1 MAYQSEAALE
11 QQFMEQLNK
20 QEYSTVD
27 ISDYDAL
34 VENFKVQFEAFNAPK
49 LDTPITD
56 KEWERIFNLMLGKSV
71 FQSAKILRDK
81 FVLEREDGTKVYLS
95 FFDQDHTK
103 NIFQVTHQTTVVG
116 KYVNRYD
123 VTILVNGLPLIQV
136 ELKRRGI
143 DIREAVNQVM
153 RYKKH
158 SYNGLYHFIQLFI
171 VSNGVWKNVDR
182 EFLARRGIAYTHA
195 YYEGVAHTILPLA
208 AKFTKEYCRLTESCE
223 EIIAEWMEMARDAYA
238 HVTVKPGVRAYLK
251 QCRAEG
257 RRMAV
262 VTSSV
267 PEHCRTALT
276 HLDLMKYFEGVTLA
290 HDLGLEKKD
299 PALWRAAAEHYGVAP
314 EDCTVFDDSLSAC
327 KGARAAKMRVV
338 GVYDG
343 FFAQDEA
350 AMRGFCDVYI
360 RSFEELLLPPRQA
373 LRP

>member
-1 MAYQSEAALE
+1 
-11 QQFMEQLNK
+11 
-20 QEYSTVD
+20 
-27 ISDYDAL
+27 
-34 VENFKVQFEAFNAPK
+34 
-49 LDTPITD
+49 
-56 KEWERIFNLMLGKSV
+56 MLL
-71 FQSAKILRDK
+71 FDM
-81 FVLEREDGTKVYLS
+81 DGT
-95 FFDQDHTK
+95 
-103 NIFQVTHQTTVVG
+103 
-116 KYVNRYD
+116 
-123 VTILVNGLPLIQV
+123 LI
-136 ELKRRGI
+136 
-143 DIREAVNQVM
+143 D
-153 RYKKH
+153 
-158 SYNGLYHFIQLFI
+158 
-171 VSNGVWKNVDR
+171 SNGVWKNVDR

-276 HLDLMKYFEGVTLA
+276 HLDLMKYFEGVT
-290 HDLGLEKKD
+290 
-299 PALWRAAAEHYGVAP
+299 AAEHYGVAP